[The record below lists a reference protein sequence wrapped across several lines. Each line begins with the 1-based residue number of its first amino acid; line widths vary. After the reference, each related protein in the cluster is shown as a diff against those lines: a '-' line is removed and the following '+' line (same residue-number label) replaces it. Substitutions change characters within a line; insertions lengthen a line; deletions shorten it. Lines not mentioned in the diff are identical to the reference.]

1 MSTENFSANNLD
13 SVPPST
19 YYSVIKEKDLQPTS
33 TTIFEKLLL
42 SKVEVNNVSNYIAY
56 CVGHHG
62 LLLASEDFYL
72 LLTLYEKFKKM
83 DPRICL

>member
-33 TTIFEKLLL
+33 TTIFDKPLL
-42 SKVEVNNVSNYIAY
+42 SNVEVNNVSNYIVY
-56 CVGHHG
+56 YVGHHG
-62 LLLASEDFYL
+62 LPLA
-72 LLTLYEKFKKM
+72 
-83 DPRICL
+83 